1 LTRSAAALS
10 RAAMT
15 RLLGPPA
22 YRVLFWLATAFA
34 VVMAV
39 LPKPPSNPLDRF
51 GDKVEHMVAFAVLA
65 LLANL
70 GFAAARKR
78 TIVERLAFLG
88 AAIEMVQSIPALH
101 RDSDIRDWL
110 FDIAAVVA
118 VTAAFALAR
127 RRRQGSQA

>member
-1 LTRSAAALS
+1 
-10 RAAMT
+10 MT
-15 RLLGPPA
+15 RWFDPA
-22 YRVLFWLATAFA
+22 AFRVLFWLATTFA

-39 LPKPPSNPLDRF
+39 LPKPPTSPLDRF
-51 GDKVEHMVAFAVLA
+51 GDKVEHIVAFAVLA

-70 GFAAARKR
+70 GFPDARKWL
-78 TIVERLAFLG
+78 IVERLAFLG

-118 VTAAFALAR
+118 VTLAFWLAR
-127 RRRQGSQA
+127 RGREGSQA